1 MRILQQRLLRGANL
15 YSRKPCIVAVI
26 ESSLADAGP
35 QVAYT
40 ARFLQQAC
48 GEAVE
53 LMHAEP
59 DNELAGGAVTA
70 PSQRW
75 RVAVEYTLEHLGQ
88 AALAA
93 AVELIA
99 ATERGETPD
108 VASAVASL
116 RALAASMQLPPAAQ
130 AVAREAAALGI
141 PVQRISEHGGLLR
154 LGWGHRQW
162 RYLAQAG
169 DDNRLLT
176 STLLHERQLMRSL
189 LLEAQLQVPAEDF
202 HHPQR
207 QPGERLR
214 VQVLDGEAQHAD
226 AVVRGVAQRAAATL
240 GLAHAQVDLLPGRRA
255 PKVDAVLGAPPPS
268 HEQRALLRELH
279 ADSAR
284 GRIPVIGITGTNGKT
299 TTTLMIA
306 HAVQL
311 AGFRTG
317 CASTQGITVAGQLY
331 GEGDCT
337 GYWSHR
343 AVLSAPQTEFAVLE
357 TARGGLLKRGLAYD
371 RCSVGVM
378 LNVSDDHLGLDGVDT
393 VEQLARVKSLVVS
406 AAEVAVLNADDAH
419 CVAARG
425 RLAGNARAVY
435 FSMKADN
442 PVLLAHLAQGGEAV
456 WLENEVIM
464 LSQRQVRQRVM
475 PATHIPATC
484 GGLARYNIANS
495 LAATAAL
502 AASGFSVS
510 QISAGLASFESDA
523 ATNPLRSNVFE
534 LGAMRIV
541 LDYAHNPAAYA
552 ALATLA
558 RGLAQG
564 QGQSKATGQAPGRVL
579 AVVTSPGDRRDAD
592 LARTGATCAAHFDEL
607 FVYESASRGRAHG
620 EAAQIITD
628 GARAA
633 GGAAIH
639 TYDGAAAAV
648 QAAYLACQPG
658 DVMVFACGTEVA
670 TLIDAI
676 RAIDPPAADRLTQQA
691 MPAA

>member
-1 MRILQQRLLRGANL
+1 MRIVQQRLLRGANL
-15 YSRKPCIVAVI
+15 YSPTPCIVAVI
-26 ESSLADAGP
+26 ESPLAEAGP
-35 QVAYT
+35 QLAYT
-40 ARFLQQAC
+40 VRFLQQAC

-53 LMHAEP
+53 FMYAELE
-59 DNELAGGAVTA
+59 DNKAAAGD
-70 PSQRW
+70 PPRW
-75 RVAVEYTLEHLGQ
+75 RVVVQYTLEHLAQ

-99 ATERGETPD
+99 ATGRGEAPD
-108 VASAVASL
+108 IPAAVATL
-116 RALAASMQLPPAAQ
+116 RALAESMALPAATQ
-130 AVAREAAALGI
+130 ALLREAAALGV
-141 PVQRISEHGGLLR
+141 PVQRISEHGGLIR
-154 LGWGHRQW
+154 LGWGQRQW
-162 RYLAQAG
+162 RYLARAD

-176 STLLHERQLMRSL
+176 NTLLRERQLMRSL
-189 LLEAQLQVPAEDF
+189 LIEAQLGVPAEDF
-202 HHPQR
+202 HAPQR
-207 QPGERLR
+207 QEGERLR
-214 VQVLDGEAQHAD
+214 VQILNGVAQHAD
-226 AVVRGVAQRAAATL
+226 AAVRGVAQRAAATL
-240 GLAHAQVDLLPGRRA
+240 GLAHAQVDLLPGRRL
-255 PKVDAVLGAPPPS
+255 PKVDAVLAAPPPS
-268 HEQRALLRELH
+268 QEQHGLLRALH
-279 ADSAR
+279 ADPAR

-317 CASTQGITVAGQLY
+317 CASTQGITVAGDLY

-343 AVLSAPQTEFAVLE
+343 AVLASPQTEFAVLE

-378 LNVSDDHLGLDGVDT
+378 LNVSDDHLGMDGVDT

-406 AAEVAVLNADDAH
+406 AADTAVLNADDAH
-419 CVAARG
+419 CVAARA
-425 RLAGNARAVY
+425 RLAPGARAVY
-435 FSMKADN
+435 FSMKPDN
-442 PVLLAHLAQGGEAV
+442 PVLLAHLAQGGDAV

-475 PATHIPATC
+475 PATHVPATS

-495 LAATAAL
+495 LAAAAAL
-502 AASGFSVS
+502 AASGFSVM
-510 QISAGLASFESDA
+510 QISAGLSSFESNA

-534 LGAMRIV
+534 LGAMTIV
-541 LDYAHNPAAYA
+541 LDYAHNPAAYS

-620 EAAQIITD
+620 EAAQIIAD
-628 GARAA
+628 GARAS

-639 TYDGAAAAV
+639 TYDHAAAAV
-648 QAAYLACQPG
+648 QEAYLACRPG
-658 DVMVFACGTEVA
+658 DVLVFACGTEVA
-670 TLIDAI
+670 TLIEAI
-676 RAIDPPAADRLTQQA
+676 RPIDAPAASRLAQQA
-691 MPAA
+691 APTA

>member
-15 YSRKPCIVAVI
+15 YSPRPCLVAVI
-26 ESSLADAGP
+26 ESPLPEAG
-35 QVAYT
+35 QQAAYT

-53 LMHAEP
+53 FMYAEP
-59 DNELAGGAVTA
+59 AEA
-70 PSQRW
+70 PGQW
-75 RVAVEYTLEHLGQ
+75 RVVVEYALEHLGQ

-93 AVELIA
+93 AVELIS
-99 ATERGETPD
+99 ATGRGEAPD
-108 VASAVASL
+108 VAPAVASL
-116 RALAASMQLPPAAQ
+116 RALAASMQLPPAAL
-130 AVAREAAALGI
+130 AIMREAASLGI

-162 RYLAQAG
+162 RYLAQAS
-169 DDNRLLT
+169 NRLLT

-189 LLEAQLQVPAEDF
+189 LIEAQLQVPTEDF
-202 HHPQR
+202 HHPER

-214 VQVLDGEAQHAD
+214 VQVLNGEAQHVD
-226 AVVRGVAQRAAATL
+226 PVVRGVAQRAAITL
-240 GLAHAQVDLLPGRRA
+240 GLPHAQVDLLPGRRA

-279 ADSAR
+279 ADPAK

-343 AVLSAPQTEFAVLE
+343 AVLSSPQTEFAVLE

-378 LNVSDDHLGLDGVDT
+378 LNVSDDHLGLDGVET
-393 VEQLARVKSLVVS
+393 VEQLARVKSLVAS

-425 RLAGNARAVY
+425 RLRAGARAVY
-435 FSMKADN
+435 FSMKPDN
-442 PVLLAHLAQGGEAV
+442 PVLLAHLAQGGDAV

-495 LAATAAL
+495 LAAAAAL
-502 AASGFSVS
+502 SASGFTVA
-510 QISAGLASFESDA
+510 QISAGLSSFESDA

-534 LGAMRIV
+534 MGAMKIV

-579 AVVTSPGDRRDAD
+579 AVITAPGDRRDAD
-592 LARTGATCAAHFDEL
+592 LIRTGATCAAHFDEL
-607 FVYESASRGRAHG
+607 FVYESAARGRAHG
-620 EAAQIITD
+620 EAAQLI
-628 GARAA
+628 A
-633 GGAAIH
+633 GGARGAGSAVIH
-639 TYDGAAAAV
+639 VYDGAAMAV

-676 RAIDPPAADRLTQQA
+676 RAIDAPAAVRLAQQA

>member
-15 YSRKPCIVAVI
+15 YSRMPCIVAVV
-26 ESSLADAGP
+26 ESPLEEAGR
-35 QVAYT
+35 QAAYT
-40 ARFLQQAC
+40 ARYLQQAC

-53 LMHAEP
+53 FMHSEP
-59 DNELAGGAVTA
+59 AGDGEEGG
-70 PSQRW
+70 PPRW
-75 RVAVEYTLEHLGQ
+75 RVVVQYTLEHLGQ

-93 AVELIA
+93 AVELIS
-99 ATERGETPD
+99 ATGRGEAPD
-108 VASAVASL
+108 VATAVASL
-116 RALAASMQLPPAAQ
+116 RALSASMQLPWSAQ
-130 AVAREAAALGI
+130 AVAREADALGI

-176 STLLHERQLMRSL
+176 GTLLHERQLMRSL
-189 LLEAQLQVPAEDF
+189 LIEAQLQVPAEDF
-202 HHPQR
+202 QDPQR

-214 VQVLDGEAQHAD
+214 VQVLNGEAQHAD
-226 AVVRGVAQRAAATL
+226 AAVRGVAERAAITL
-240 GLAHAQVDLLPGRRA
+240 GLDHAQVDLLPGRRA
-255 PKVDAVLGAPPPS
+255 PKVDAVLGAPAPS
-268 HEQRALLRELH
+268 HDQRDLLRALH
-279 ADSAR
+279 ADAAR

-306 HAVQL
+306 HAVRL
-311 AGFRTG
+311 AGLRTG

-343 AVLSAPQTEFAVLE
+343 AVLASPQTEFAVLE

-393 VEQLARVKSLVVS
+393 VEQLARVKSLVVA

-425 RLAGNARAVY
+425 RLSADARAMY
-435 FSMKADN
+435 FSMKPDN
-442 PVLLAHLAQGGEAV
+442 AVLLAHLAQGGDAV
-456 WLENEVIM
+456 WLEHDVIM
-464 LSQRQVRQRVM
+464 LSQRQVRQRVI
-475 PATHIPATC
+475 PAAHIPATC

-502 AASGFSVS
+502 AASGFSVT
-510 QISAGLASFESDA
+510 QICAGLASFESDA

-534 LGAMRIV
+534 LDMMKIV

-579 AVVTSPGDRRDAD
+579 AVVTSPGDRRDED
-592 LARTGATCAAHFDEL
+592 LTRTGATCAVHFDEL
-607 FVYESASRGRAHG
+607 FVYESASRGRGHG
-620 EAAQIITD
+620 EAAGLIAD

-633 GGAAIH
+633 GSAVVRQ
-639 TYDGAAAAV
+639 YDGAATAV
-648 QAAYLACQPG
+648 QAAFLACQPG
-658 DVMVFACGTEVA
+658 DVMVFACGTEVS

-676 RAIDPPAADRLTQQA
+676 RAIDAPAAARLAQQA